1 MRTETW
7 SWHMAVDVDIIIIN
21 QSKFQK
27 LLLRL
32 LSEVN
37 RLKLQTKMRTG
48 NYFVLLGFHGKFLL
62 LGRLRKLS
70 EIFSLLTIEIIF
82 TYFHLRLHLA
92 FLQSQTIPQ
101 NISEHHL
108 HNYIFLP
115 ESFLVYVFIYVSDF
129 TFRSVYLYHFQ
140 VLKIFNFD
148 RFYVYLCLCFENFH
162 ISL

>member
-1 MRTETW
+1 
-7 SWHMAVDVDIIIIN
+7 MAVAVDIIIIN

-92 FLQSQTIPQ
+92 FLQSQ
-101 NISEHHL
+101 NGNGENKLSRC
-108 HNYIFLP
+108 
-115 ESFLVYVFIYVSDF
+115 
-129 TFRSVYLYHFQ
+129 FRFFRFRFQ
-140 VLKIFNFD
+140 VQVKIFSLFLLVGHQIICFSFIFHPTIDNVCIRIL
-148 RFYVYLCLCFENFH
+148 RFKGC
-162 ISL
+162 